1 MARRQPKLL
10 RQVRLDR
17 ERHKPRGHIH
27 FFVEGEQ
34 IPPPALLEI
43 VEAPGD
49 AVHMIYVDAAEA
61 VLAESWHPTVDA
73 AVYHAKWEYGVEPE
87 EWEDVT
93 KR

>member
-1 MARRQPKLL
+1 
-10 RQVRLDR
+10 
-17 ERHKPRGHIH
+17 
-27 FFVEGEQ
+27 
-34 IPPPALLEI
+34 
-43 VEAPGD
+43 
-49 AVHMIYVDAAEA
+49 MIYVDAAEA